1 MSEEKE
7 EEFNCVTCNTCG
19 LDFKFLQKV
28 EDLWRKSE
36 KTFYCPNGHGLVW
49 FGLVWTKPKETD
61 EEKELKKLRAEV
73 KELKAKLLAAE
84 KQSEE
89 HKKRVDELAAELEIW
104 QPSYA
109 DKKAV

>member
-1 MSEEKE
+1 MSEEK
-7 EEFNCVTCNTCG
+7 EEFNCVTCDTCG
-19 LDFKFLQKV
+19 LDFKFPQKV

-49 FGLVWTKPKETD
+49 TKPKETD
-61 EEKELKKLRAEV
+61 EEKELKKLRTEV
-73 KELKAKLLAAE
+73 KELKEKLLAAE
-84 KQSEE
+84 RQSEE

-109 DKKAV
+109 DKKKVV